1 MSKRTLVIGAS
12 EDQSKYASFAIKLL
26 KEDGHDIIAL
36 GRKTGKIYG
45 VDILDDQSKISD
57 IDTVSL
63 YINSKIQTLY
73 RNFLIR
79 LNPKRVIF
87 NPGAENFELAK
98 ELKEMGIEV
107 MNACNLTMLR
117 TGQY

>member
-12 EDQSKYASFAIKLL
+12 EDHSKYSSFAIKLL
-26 KEDGHDIIAL
+26 QEGGHEVIAL
-36 GRKTGKIYG
+36 GKDTGSIHE
-45 VDILDDQSKISD
+45 VSILDSHSNISN

-63 YINSKIQTLY
+63 YINSKLQVLY
-73 RNFLIR
+73 RNFLLR

-87 NPGAENFELAK
+87 NPGAENFELAT
-98 ELKEMGIEV
+98 ELKKSGIEV
-107 MNACNLTMLR
+107 LNACNLTMLR